1 MISDL
6 GVKMLQHLVC
16 LVQWIAF
23 ALVQGRFWAG
33 ERQNAPSF
41 GWGWGCW

>member
-1 MISDL
+1 MIFDW

-23 ALVQGRFWAG
+23 ALVQGAFLGR
-33 ERQNAPSF
+33 
-41 GWGWGCW
+41 